1 MKRTMALMILLVAWL
16 CLFAQGMPSNI
27 VGKILPY
34 TWEMP
39 FMNGKIVSTLVE
51 DGTIYSQSITP
62 CVLCS
67 ATGVCQVCHGT
78 GGGSFGLVWGCNH
91 V

>member
-1 MKRTMALMILLVAWL
+1 MLST
-16 CLFAQGMPSNI
+16 FSQGLPGNI
-27 VGKILPY
+27 VGQTLPY

-39 FMNGKIVSTLVE
+39 FMNGKIVNTLVE

-67 ATGVCQVCHGT
+67 ATGMCQVCHGT
-78 GGGSFGLVWGCNH
+78 GGQFCPGMGIQPCMRCSGS
-91 V
+91 